1 MRSTTITVL
10 RKDASGGEIEF
21 DVDVEYS
28 IHGSHRR
35 ATMEGPAEDPELE
48 IESAIGPDG
57 KDVEL
62 TAEEV
67 EKVDEL
73 ATQDEEDRRNDA
85 MEAHCESLRDR

>member
-10 RKDASGGEIEF
+10 RKDANGDEIEF

-28 IHGSHRR
+28 IHGSHMR
-35 ATMEGPAEDPELE
+35 ASMEGPEEWPEME

-62 TAEEV
+62 TAEEI

-73 ATQDEEDRRNDA
+73 ATQDEQDRRTDA
-85 MEAHCESLRDR
+85 MEAHYESLRDR